1 MSKVDDQLYRAKYG
15 KDPVAYFK
23 NLPEV
28 ESVETMHDEIII
40 KYKPNP
46 KKIFV
51 YNRQYGR
58 CTAADQD
65 PQKVVRLPYNP
76 RKHN

>member
-1 MSKVDDQLYRAKYG
+1 MSKVDDQLYHAKYG
-15 KDPVAYFK
+15 KDDVEYFK
-23 NLPEV
+23 HLPEV

-40 KYKPNP
+40 KFKPNP
-46 KKIFV
+46 KRISV
-51 YNRQYGR
+51 YKPYGR

-65 PQKVVRLPYNP
+65 SQKVVRLPYNP